1 MVIAALVAV
10 LAGLTLAPAAAM
22 AASGARTVGFANLGG
37 QAAEASIEE
46 ARGELKGHGYKGL
59 DSGALTRLEHGETR
73 TPTPE
78 TLRALAEALDVPLAD
93 LYAVAGHVVPYDLPS
108 LVPYLQ
114 TRYGQLPDT
123 ALAEASAY
131 LEHLI
136 DEHGLNPQGPLEFE
150 DESTAPPQ
158 G

>member
-1 MVIAALVAV
+1 MEKKKEKQRNMKHDTAHPLSTYVTKHRVQQKMSIRGLAAKA
-10 LAGLTLAPAAAM
+10 
-22 AASGARTVGFANLGG
+22 
-37 QAAEASIEE
+37 
-46 ARGELKGHGYKGL
+46 GL

-78 TLRALAEALDVPLAD
+78 TLRALAEALDVPLSD

-114 TRYGQLPDT
+114 TRYGELPDT

-136 DEHGLNPQGPLEFE
+136 DQHGLEPEGPLELE
-150 DESTAPPQ
+150 DEATTPPRL
-158 G
+158 